1 MRARTAVL
9 CSVADQGV
17 AALTNILV
25 LVAAARLTTVSD
37 FARFSAVYLVFTVL
51 LGVSGAYTG
60 QPLVLLRGAGEET
73 RGACRSAVVFTVLAS
88 AAVGVPLAAVCAL
101 LPGDTAGALAMLG
114 LVLPVVL
121 GQDAMR
127 YAFSTLHKPHLALAS
142 DLLRLAG
149 VLAALS
155 PQTYGTSPARLVTV
169 WGLSAL
175 PALLLSAVLLHR
187 ATARAPVRLRPLLR
201 RGHLGQRFTVEF
213 GVGNATGQLSVLGL
227 GAVGNPL
234 LVGALRGATTLFG
247 PLNVLY
253 TSATSF
259 GPPLLGRIADERRRV
274 RATAALAAVLAA
286 TAALW
291 ATALALLPAGVGRH
305 LLGDTWPT
313 AAALL
318 PATGSQYA
326 AMAAGTCGLLALRM
340 LDPRTTLAIQVV
352 FSLTSVA
359 FLAGGYAVGG
369 VPGAAWGL
377 FLGSLC
383 KATATWIRVAR
394 LRRRIGA
401 ADGVTADAAP
411 SAAPGTY

>member
-1 MRARTAVL
+1 MRARTAIL

-25 LVAAARLTTVSD
+25 LVAAARLSTVAD

-51 LGVSGAYTG
+51 LGVSGAYSG
-60 QPLVLLRGAGEET
+60 QPLVLRRGDGEGI
-73 RGACRSAVVFTVLAS
+73 RGACRSAVVFTVAVS
-88 AAVGVPLAAVCAL
+88 AALGALLAAVCL
-101 LPGDTAGALAMLG
+101 LVPGDTARALTMLG
-114 LVLPVVL
+114 LVLPAVL
-121 GQDAMR
+121 GQDALR
-127 YAFSTLHKPHLALAS
+127 YAFSALQQPHLALSA
-142 DLLRLAG
+142 DVVRLAC
-149 VLAALS
+149 VLGALS
-155 PQTYGTSPARLVTV
+155 AQEYGASPARLIAV

-187 ATARAPVRLRPLLR
+187 RTAGSSTRLRPMLG
-201 RGHLGQRFTVEF
+201 RGHLGKRFVVEF
-213 GVGNATGQLSVLGL
+213 GVGNATSQLSVLGL

-247 PLNVLY
+247 PLNVLF

-259 GPPLLGRIADERRRV
+259 GPPLLGRIGDERRRV
-274 RATAALAAVLAA
+274 RATAGLAAVLAA

-291 ATALALLPAGVGRH
+291 ATTLALLPEKAGRE

-326 AMAAGTCGLLALRM
+326 AMAVGTAGLLALRM
-340 LDPRTTLAIQVV
+340 LDPRTTLSIQVV
-352 FSLTSVA
+352 FSLTAVA
-359 FLAGGYAVGG
+359 LMAGGYALGG

-377 FLGSLC
+377 CLGSLC
-383 KATATWIRVAR
+383 KAAATWTRVTRIRRGKTAPDE
-394 LRRRIGA
+394 A
-401 ADGVTADAAP
+401 VTADALP
-411 SAAPGTY
+411 SAP

>member
-25 LVAAARLTTVSD
+25 LLAAARLSTVAD

-60 QPLVLLRGAGEET
+60 QPLVLRRGGGEET
-73 RGACRSAVVFTVLAS
+73 RSACRSAVAFTVLA
-88 AAVGVPLAAVCAL
+88 AAAIGALLAAVCFL
-101 LPGDTAGALAMLG
+101 VPGDTARALLTLG

-121 GQDAMR
+121 GQDAVR
-127 YAFSTLHKPHLALAS
+127 YAFSTLQQPHLALLS
-142 DLLRLAG
+142 DLLRLAC
-149 VLAALS
+149 VLGALGA
-155 PQTYGTSPARLVTV
+155 QVYGASPARLITV

-175 PALLLSAVLLHR
+175 PALLLSAALLHR
-187 ATARAPVRLRPLLR
+187 STAGAPLVLRPMLR

-213 GVGNATGQLSVLGL
+213 GVGNATSQLSVLGL

-247 PLNVLY
+247 PLNVLF

-259 GPPLLGRIADERRRV
+259 GPPLLGRITEERRRV
-274 RATAALAAVLAA
+274 RATAALAGALAA
-286 TAALW
+286 TAGLW
-291 ATALALLPAGVGRH
+291 ATVLALLPDSAGRQ
-305 LLGDTWPT
+305 LLGDTWSV

-326 AMAAGTCGLLALRM
+326 AMAVGTCGMLALRM
-340 LDPRTTLAIQVV
+340 LDPRTTLAVQVV
-352 FSLTSVA
+352 FSLTAVA
-359 FLAGGYAVGG
+359 FLAGGYVIGG
-369 VPGAAWGL
+369 VLGAAWGL

-383 KATATWIRVAR
+383 KAAATWIRVAR
-394 LRRRIGA
+394 IRRRKPA
-401 ADGVTADAAP
+401 PDEAVTAGVLP
-411 SAAPGTY
+411 SAP

>member
-1 MRARTAVL
+1 MRARTAIL

-25 LVAAARLTTVSD
+25 LVAAARLSTVAD

-60 QPLVLLRGAGEET
+60 QPLVLRRGGGPDT
-73 RGACRSAVVFTVLAS
+73 LGACRSAVVLTLGAS
-88 AAVGVPLAAVCAL
+88 AALGAL
-101 LPGDTAGALAMLG
+101 LATVCLFVPGDTARALLALG

-121 GQDAMR
+121 GQDALR
-127 YAFSTLHKPHLALAS
+127 YAFSTLQRPQLALTS
-142 DLLRLAG
+142 DLVRLGCVLGA
-149 VLAALS
+149 LAA
-155 PQTYGTSPARLVTV
+155 QEYGAAPSRLIAV

-175 PALLLSAVLLHR
+175 PALLLSAALLHR
-187 ATARAPVRLRPLLR
+187 ATAGAPLLLRPMLR

-213 GVGNATGQLSVLGL
+213 GVGNATSQLSVLGL

-247 PLNVLY
+247 PLNVLF

-259 GPPLLGRIADERRRV
+259 GPPLLGRIDDERRRV
-274 RATAALAAVLAA
+274 RATAGLAAVLAA

-291 ATALALLPAGVGRH
+291 AVTLALLPGGVGRQ

-326 AMAAGTCGLLALRM
+326 AMAVGTCGLLALRM
-340 LDPRTTLAIQVV
+340 LDPRTTLSIQVV
-352 FSLTSVA
+352 FSLTAVA
-359 FLAGGYAVGG
+359 LMAGGYALGG

-377 FLGSLC
+377 ALGSLC
-383 KATATWIRVAR
+383 KAAATWTRVAR
-394 LRRRIGA
+394 LRRRSTAG
-401 ADGVTADAAP
+401 TLSADALP
-411 SAAPGTY
+411 AAP

>member
-1 MRARTAVL
+1 MRARTAIL

-25 LVAAARLTTVSD
+25 LVAAARLSTVAD

-60 QPLVLLRGAGEET
+60 QPLVLRRGAGEAT
-73 RGACRSAVVFTVLAS
+73 QGACRSAVVLTV
-88 AAVGVPLAAVCAL
+88 AAAAALGVLLAAVCLAVPGETARAL
-101 LPGDTAGALAMLG
+101 TMLG

-121 GQDAMR
+121 GQDVLR
-127 YAFSTLHKPHLALAS
+127 YAFSTLQLPHLALTA
-142 DLLRLAG
+142 DLVRLLC
-149 VLAALS
+149 VLGALS
-155 PQTYGTSPARLVTV
+155 VQQYGAGPARLILV

-175 PALLLSAVLLHR
+175 PALALSALLLHR
-187 ATARAPVRLRPLLR
+187 STAGAPLLLRPMLR
-201 RGHLGQRFTVEF
+201 RGHLGRRFVVEF
-213 GVGNATGQLSVLGL
+213 GVGNATSQLSVLGL

-247 PLNVLY
+247 PLNVLF

-259 GPPLLGRIADERRRV
+259 GPPLLGRIAGERRRV
-274 RATAALAAVLAA
+274 RVTVGLGALLAA

-291 ATALALLPAGVGRH
+291 ATVLALLPERAGRE

-326 AMAAGTCGLLALRM
+326 AMALGTCGLLALRM
-340 LDPRTTLAIQVV
+340 LDPRTTLSIQVV
-352 FSLTSVA
+352 FSLAAVA
-359 FLAGGYAVGG
+359 FMAGGYALGG

-377 FLGSLC
+377 CLGSLC
-383 KATATWIRVAR
+383 KAVATWIRVAR
-394 LRRRIGA
+394 IRRGIPA
-401 ADGVTADAAP
+401 PDEAVTADALP
-411 SAAPGTY
+411 SAP

>member
-1 MRARTAVL
+1 MRARTAIL

-25 LVAAARLTTVSD
+25 LVAAARLSTVAD
-37 FARFSAVYLVFTVL
+37 FARFSAVYLLFTVL

-60 QPLVLLRGAGEET
+60 QPLVLRRGGGADT
-73 RGACRSAVVFTVLAS
+73 LGACRSAVVLTLGAS
-88 AAVGVPLAAVCAL
+88 AALGALLAAVCL
-101 LPGDTAGALAMLG
+101 FVPGDTARALLALG

-121 GQDAMR
+121 GQDALR
-127 YAFSTLHKPHLALAS
+127 YAFSTLQRPQLALTS
-142 DLLRLAG
+142 DLVRLGCVLGA
-149 VLAALS
+149 LAA
-155 PQTYGTSPARLVTV
+155 QDYGAAPARLIAV

-175 PALLLSAVLLHR
+175 PALLLSAALLHR
-187 ATARAPVRLRPLLR
+187 ATAGAPLRLRPMLR

-213 GVGNATGQLSVLGL
+213 GVGNATSQLSVLGL

-259 GPPLLGRIADERRRV
+259 GPPLLGRIDDERRRV
-274 RATAALAAVLAA
+274 RATAGLAAVLAA

-291 ATALALLPAGVGRH
+291 AVALALLPDGAGRQ

-326 AMAAGTCGLLALRM
+326 AMAVGTCGLLALRM
-340 LDPRTTLAIQVV
+340 LDPRTTLSIQVV
-352 FSLTSVA
+352 FSLTAVA
-359 FLAGGYAVGG
+359 LMAGGYALGG

-377 FLGSLC
+377 ALGSLC
-383 KATATWIRVAR
+383 KAAATWTRVAR
-394 LRRRIGA
+394 LRRRRSTA
-401 ADGVTADAAP
+401 EALSADVLPAAP
-411 SAAPGTY
+411 

>member
-25 LVAAARLTTVSD
+25 LVAAARLSTVAD

-60 QPLVLLRGAGEET
+60 QPLVLRRGGGEET
-73 RGACRSAVVFTVLAS
+73 RSACRSAVAFTVLA
-88 AAVGVPLAAVCAL
+88 AAALGALLAAVCFL
-101 LPGDTAGALAMLG
+101 VPGDTAWALLTLG

-121 GQDAMR
+121 GQDAVR
-127 YAFSTLHKPHLALAS
+127 YAFSTLQQPHLALLS
-142 DLLRLAG
+142 DLLRLAC
-149 VLAALS
+149 VLGALGA
-155 PQTYGTSPARLVTV
+155 QVYGASPARLITV

-175 PALLLSAVLLHR
+175 PALLLSAALLHR
-187 ATARAPVRLRPLLR
+187 STAGAPLVLRPMLR

-213 GVGNATGQLSVLGL
+213 GVGNATSQLSVLGL

-247 PLNVLY
+247 PLNVLF

-259 GPPLLGRIADERRRV
+259 GPPLLGRITEERRRV
-274 RATAALAAVLAA
+274 RATAALAAALAT
-286 TAALW
+286 TAGLW
-291 ATALALLPAGVGRH
+291 ATVLALLPDSAGRQ
-305 LLGDTWPT
+305 LLGDTWSV

-326 AMAAGTCGLLALRM
+326 AMAVGTCGMLALRM
-340 LDPRTTLAIQVV
+340 LDPRTTLAVQVV
-352 FSLTSVA
+352 FSLTAVA
-359 FLAGGYAVGG
+359 FLAGGYVIGG
-369 VPGAAWGL
+369 VLGAAWGL

-383 KATATWIRVAR
+383 KAAATWIRVAR
-394 LRRRIGA
+394 IRRRKPAPDA
-401 ADGVTADAAP
+401 AVTAGVLP
-411 SAAPGTY
+411 SAP

>member
-25 LVAAARLTTVSD
+25 LVAAARLSTVAD

-60 QPLVLLRGAGEET
+60 QPLVLRRGGGVET
-73 RGACRSAVVFTVLAS
+73 LGACRSAVVLTLGAS
-88 AAVGVPLAAVCAL
+88 AALGALLAAVCL
-101 LPGDTAGALAMLG
+101 FVPGDTARALLALG

-121 GQDAMR
+121 GQDTLR
-127 YAFSTLHKPHLALAS
+127 YAFSTLQRPQLALTS
-142 DLLRLAG
+142 DLVRLG
-149 VLAALS
+149 CVLGALAVQDYGAA
-155 PQTYGTSPARLVTV
+155 PARLIAV

-175 PALLLSAVLLHR
+175 PALLLSAGLLHR
-187 ATARAPVRLRPLLR
+187 ATAGAPLLLRPMLR

-213 GVGNATGQLSVLGL
+213 GVGNATSQLSVLGL

-247 PLNVLY
+247 PLNVLF

-259 GPPLLGRIADERRRV
+259 GPPLLGRIDDERRRV
-274 RATAALAAVLAA
+274 RATAGLAAVLAA

-291 ATALALLPAGVGRH
+291 AVTLALLPDGAGRQ

-326 AMAAGTCGLLALRM
+326 AMAVGTCGLLALRM
-340 LDPRTTLAIQVV
+340 LDPRTTLSIQVV
-352 FSLTSVA
+352 FSLTAVA
-359 FLAGGYAVGG
+359 LMAGGYALGG

-377 FLGSLC
+377 ALGSLC
-383 KATATWIRVAR
+383 KAAATWTRVAR
-394 LRRRIGA
+394 LRRRSAAGA
-401 ADGVTADAAP
+401 LSADVLPAAP
-411 SAAPGTY
+411 

>member
-1 MRARTAVL
+1 MRARWAVL
-9 CSVADQGV
+9 SSVADQGV

-25 LVAAARLTTVSD
+25 LVAAARLSTVAD

-60 QPLVLLRGAGEET
+60 QPLVLKRGGGTET
-73 RGACRSAVVFTVLAS
+73 RGACRSAVAFTLLA
-88 AAVGVPLAAVCAL
+88 AAALGALLAAVCFL
-101 LPGDTAGALAMLG
+101 VPGDTARALMMLG

-121 GQDAMR
+121 GQDAVR
-127 YAFSTLHKPHLALAS
+127 YAFSTLQQPHLALLS
-142 DLLRLAG
+142 DLLRLAC
-149 VLAALS
+149 VLGALGT
-155 PQTYGTSPARLVTV
+155 QVYGASPARLIAL

-175 PALLLSAVLLHR
+175 PALLLSAALLHR
-187 ATARAPVRLRPLLR
+187 ATTGAPMGLRPLLR

-213 GVGNATGQLSVLGL
+213 GVGNATSQLSVLGL
-227 GAVGNPL
+227 SAVGNPL

-247 PLNVLY
+247 PLNVLF

-259 GPPLLGRIADERRRV
+259 GPPLLGRITDERRRV

-291 ATALALLPAGVGRH
+291 ATALALLPDRAGRQ
-305 LLGDTWPT
+305 LLGDTWSV

-326 AMAAGTCGLLALRM
+326 AMAVGTCGLLALRM

-352 FSLTSVA
+352 FSLTAVA
-359 FLAGGYAVGG
+359 FLAGGYVLGG
-369 VPGAAWGL
+369 VQGAAWGL

-383 KATATWIRVAR
+383 KAVVTWIRVSR
-394 LRRRIGA
+394 LRRRPPA
-401 ADGVTADAAP
+401 PREGVTADALP
-411 SAAPGTY
+411 AAP

>member
-1 MRARTAVL
+1 MRARTAIL

-25 LVAAARLTTVSD
+25 LVAAARLSTVAD

-51 LGVSGAYTG
+51 LGVSGAYSG
-60 QPLVLLRGAGEET
+60 QPLVLRRGDGEET
-73 RGACRSAVVFTVLAS
+73 RGACRSAVAFTVVAS
-88 AAVGVPLAAVCAL
+88 AALGAPLAAVCL
-101 LPGDTAGALAMLG
+101 LVPGDTARALTMLG

-121 GQDAMR
+121 GQDALR
-127 YAFSTLHKPHLALAS
+127 YAFSALQQPQLALSA
-142 DLLRLAG
+142 DVVRLAC
-149 VLAALS
+149 VLGALS
-155 PQTYGTSPARLVTV
+155 AQEYGASPARLIAV

-187 ATARAPVRLRPLLR
+187 GTAGAATRLRPMLG
-201 RGHLGQRFTVEF
+201 RGHLGKRFVVEF
-213 GVGNATGQLSVLGL
+213 GVGNATSQLSVLGL

-247 PLNVLY
+247 PLNVLF

-259 GPPLLGRIADERRRV
+259 GPPLLGRVGDERRRV
-274 RATAALAAVLAA
+274 RATAGLAAVLAA

-291 ATALALLPAGVGRH
+291 ATALALLPDGAGRE

-326 AMAAGTCGLLALRM
+326 AMAVGTCGLLALRM
-340 LDPRTTLAIQVV
+340 LDPRTTLSIQVV
-352 FSLTSVA
+352 FSLTAVA
-359 FLAGGYAVGG
+359 FMAGGYALGG

-377 FLGSLC
+377 CLGSLC
-383 KATATWIRVAR
+383 KAAATWIRVAR
-394 LRRRIGA
+394 IRRGKPVPDEA
-401 ADGVTADAAP
+401 VTAGALP
-411 SAAPGTY
+411 SAP

>member
-25 LVAAARLTTVSD
+25 LVAAARLSTVAD

-60 QPLVLLRGAGEET
+60 QPLVLKRGAGTET
-73 RGACRSAVVFTVLAS
+73 RGACRSAVAFTVLA
-88 AAVGVPLAAVCAL
+88 AATLGVLLAAVCFL
-101 LPGDTAGALAMLG
+101 VPGDTARALMMLG

-121 GQDAMR
+121 GQDAVR
-127 YAFSTLHKPHLALAS
+127 YAFSTLQQPHLALLS
-142 DLLRLAG
+142 DLLRLTCVLGALGTQAYG
-149 VLAALS
+149 V
-155 PQTYGTSPARLVTV
+155 SPARLITL

-175 PALLLSAVLLHR
+175 PALLLSAALLHR
-187 ATARAPVRLRPLLR
+187 ATAGAPLVLRPMLR

-213 GVGNATGQLSVLGL
+213 GVGNATSQLSVLGL

-247 PLNVLY
+247 PLNVLF

-259 GPPLLGRIADERRRV
+259 GPPLLGRIPDERSRI
-274 RATAALAAVLAA
+274 RATAALAAALAA
-286 TAALW
+286 TAGLW
-291 ATALALLPAGVGRH
+291 ATALALLPDRAGRQ
-305 LLGDTWPT
+305 LLGDTWSV
-313 AAALL
+313 AAGLL

-326 AMAAGTCGLLALRM
+326 AMAVGTCGMLALRM

-352 FSLTSVA
+352 FSLTAVA
-359 FLAGGYAVGG
+359 FLAGGYVVGG
-369 VPGAAWGL
+369 VLGAAWGL

-383 KATATWIRVAR
+383 KAAATWIRVAR
-394 LRRRIGA
+394 IRRRKQTAGEA
-401 ADGVTADAAP
+401 VTADAL
-411 SAAPGTY
+411 SAAP

>member
-1 MRARTAVL
+1 MRARTAIV

-25 LVAAARLTTVSD
+25 LVAAARLSTVAD

-60 QPLVLLRGAGEET
+60 QPLVLRRGAGQDT
-73 RGACRSAVVFTVLAS
+73 RGACRSAVVFTVGAS
-88 AAVGVPLAAVCAL
+88 AALGAL
-101 LPGDTAGALAMLG
+101 LATVCRLVPGDTARALLMLG

-121 GQDAMR
+121 GQDALR
-127 YAFSTLHKPHLALAS
+127 YAFSTLQRPHLALAA
-142 DLLRLAG
+142 DLLRLVC
-149 VLAALS
+149 VLGALA
-155 PQTYGTSPARLVTV
+155 PQEYGATPARLIAL

-175 PALLLSAVLLHR
+175 PALLMSAVLLHR
-187 ATARAPVRLRPLLR
+187 STAGAPLRIRPMLR
-201 RGHLGQRFTVEF
+201 RGHLGQRFVVEF
-213 GVGNATGQLSVLGL
+213 GVGNAASQLSVLGL

-247 PLNVLY
+247 PLNVLF

-259 GPPLLGRIADERRRV
+259 GPPLLRRIRDERRRV
-274 RATAALAAVLAA
+274 RATAVLAAALAA

-291 ATALALLPAGVGRH
+291 ATALALLPERAGRE

-340 LDPRTTLAIQVV
+340 LDPRTTLSIQVV
-352 FSLTSVA
+352 FSLTAVA
-359 FLAGGYAVGG
+359 FMAGGYALGG

-377 FLGSLC
+377 CLGSFC
-383 KATATWIRVAR
+383 KAVATWTRVAG
-394 LRRRIGA
+394 LRRRRPAGET
-401 ADGVTADAAP
+401 VSADALP
-411 SAAPGTY
+411 SAP

>member
-25 LVAAARLTTVSD
+25 LLAAARLSTLTD

-60 QPLVLLRGAGEET
+60 QPLVLKRGAGEET
-73 RGACRSAVVFTVLAS
+73 RGACRSAVAFTVLAS
-88 AAVGVPLAAVCAL
+88 AALGALLAAVCL
-101 LPGDTAGALAMLG
+101 LVPGDTARALMALG
-114 LVLPVVL
+114 LVLPVAL
-121 GQDAMR
+121 GQDAGR
-127 YAFSTLHKPHLALAS
+127 YAFSTLQQPHLALTA
-142 DLLRLAG
+142 DLLRLGCVLGA
-149 VLAALS
+149 LAA
-155 PQTYGTSPARLVTV
+155 QDYGASPARLIAV

-175 PALLLSAVLLHR
+175 PALLLSASLLHR
-187 ATARAPVRLRPLLR
+187 ATAGTPVRLRPMLR

-253 TSATSF
+253 TSTTSF
-259 GPPLLGRIADERRRV
+259 GPPLLGRIGDDRRRV

-291 ATALALLPAGVGRH
+291 ATVLALLPERAGRE

-326 AMAAGTCGLLALRM
+326 AMAVGTCGLLALRM
-340 LDPRTTLAIQVV
+340 LDPRTTLSVQVV
-352 FSLTSVA
+352 FSLTAVA

-377 FLGSLC
+377 ALGSLC
-383 KATATWIRVAR
+383 KAVATWIRVAR
-394 LRRRIGA
+394 IHRRGPAPRET
-401 ADGVTADAAP
+401 VSADALP
-411 SAAPGTY
+411 AAP

>member
-9 CSVADQGV
+9 CAVADQGV

-25 LVAAARLTTVSD
+25 LLAAARLSTVAD

-60 QPLVLLRGAGEET
+60 QPLVLKRGGGEET
-73 RGACRSAVVFTVLAS
+73 RGACRSAVAFTVLA
-88 AAVGVPLAAVCAL
+88 AGALGALLAAVCFL
-101 LPGDTAGALAMLG
+101 VPGDTARALLMLG

-121 GQDAMR
+121 GQDAVR
-127 YAFSTLHKPHLALAS
+127 YAFSTLQQPHLSLLC
-142 DLLRLAG
+142 DLLRLAC
-149 VLAALS
+149 VLGALGT
-155 PQTYGTSPARLVTV
+155 QAYGASPARLIGL

-175 PALLLSAVLLHR
+175 PALLLSAGLLHR
-187 ATARAPVRLRPLLR
+187 ATAGTPLVVRPMLR
-201 RGHLGQRFTVEF
+201 RGYLGQRFTVEF
-213 GVGNATGQLSVLGL
+213 GVGNATSQLSVLGL

-247 PLNVLY
+247 PLNVLF

-259 GPPLLGRIADERRRV
+259 GPPLLGRITDERSRV
-274 RATAALAAVLAA
+274 RATAALAAVLATIA
-286 TAALW
+286 GLW
-291 ATALALLPAGVGRH
+291 ATVLALLPDSAGRQ
-305 LLGDTWPT
+305 LLGDTWT
-313 AAALL
+313 VAAGLL

-352 FSLTSVA
+352 FSLITVA
-359 FLAGGYAVGG
+359 FLAGGYVVGG
-369 VPGAAWGL
+369 VLGAAWGL

-383 KATATWIRVAR
+383 KAAATWIGVAR
-394 LRRRIGA
+394 LRRRRTSGPGHDLSA
-401 ADGVTADAAP
+401 AVLPAAP
-411 SAAPGTY
+411 

>member
-1 MRARTAVL
+1 MRARTAIL

-25 LVAAARLTTVSD
+25 LVAAARLSTVAD

-60 QPLVLLRGAGEET
+60 QPLVLRRGGGEDT
-73 RGACRSAVVFTVLAS
+73 RGACRSAVVFTVGAS
-88 AAVGVPLAAVCAL
+88 AALGAATAAVCPL
-101 LPGDTAGALAMLG
+101 VPGDTARALLALG

-121 GQDAMR
+121 GQDALR
-127 YAFSTLHKPHLALAS
+127 YAFSTLQKPHLALTG
-142 DLLRLAG
+142 DLLRLACVLG
-149 VLAALS
+149 ALAA
-155 PQTYGTSPARLVTV
+155 QEYGAAPARLIAV

-187 ATARAPVRLRPLLR
+187 STTGAPMSLRPLLR

-213 GVGNATGQLSVLGL
+213 GVGNATSQLSVLGL
-227 GAVGNPL
+227 GAVANPL

-247 PLNVLY
+247 PLNVLF

-259 GPPLLGRIADERRRV
+259 GPPLLGRIGDERRRV
-274 RATAALAAVLAA
+274 RATAGLAAVLAA

-291 ATALALLPAGVGRH
+291 AAALALLPDRAGRE

-326 AMAAGTCGLLALRM
+326 AMAVGTCGLLALRM
-340 LDPRTTLAIQVV
+340 LDPRTTLSIQVV
-352 FSLTSVA
+352 FSLTAVA
-359 FLAGGYAVGG
+359 LMAGGYALGG

-377 FLGSLC
+377 CLGSLC
-383 KATATWIRVAR
+383 KAAATWTRVAR
-394 LRRRIGA
+394 LRRRSTA
-401 ADGVTADAAP
+401 ETLSADALP
-411 SAAPGTY
+411 AAP

>member
-25 LVAAARLTTVSD
+25 LVAAARLSTVAD

-51 LGVSGAYTG
+51 LGISGAYTG
-60 QPLVLLRGAGEET
+60 QPLVLKRGAGTET
-73 RGACRSAVVFTVLAS
+73 RGACRSAVVFTVLA
-88 AAVGVPLAAVCAL
+88 AATLGALLAAVCL
-101 LPGDTAGALAMLG
+101 LVPGDTARALGMLG

-121 GQDAMR
+121 GQDAVR
-127 YAFSTLHKPHLALAS
+127 YAFSTLQQPHLALLS
-142 DLLRLAG
+142 DLLRLTCVLGALGTQAYG
-149 VLAALS
+149 V
-155 PQTYGTSPARLVTV
+155 SPARLVTL

-175 PALLLSAVLLHR
+175 PALLLSAALLHR
-187 ATARAPVRLRPLLR
+187 STAGAPLVLRPMLR

-213 GVGNATGQLSVLGL
+213 GVGNATSQLSVLGL

-247 PLNVLY
+247 PLNVLF

-259 GPPLLGRIADERRRV
+259 GPPLLGRIDDERSRV
-274 RATAALAAVLAA
+274 RATAALAAVLAT
-286 TAALW
+286 TAGLW
-291 ATALALLPAGVGRH
+291 ATALALLPDRAGRQ
-305 LLGDTWPT
+305 LLGDTWSVT
-313 AAALL
+313 AGLL

-326 AMAAGTCGLLALRM
+326 AMAVGTCGLLALRM

-352 FSLTSVA
+352 FSLTTVA
-359 FLAGGYAVGG
+359 FLAGGYVVGG
-369 VPGAAWGL
+369 VLGAAWGL

-383 KATATWIRVAR
+383 KAVATWIRVAR
-394 LRRRIGA
+394 IRRRTPAPEGA
-401 ADGVTADAAP
+401 VTADALP
-411 SAAPGTY
+411 SAP

>member
-1 MRARTAVL
+1 MRARTAIL

-25 LVAAARLTTVSD
+25 LVAAARLSTVSD

-51 LGVSGAYTG
+51 LGISGAHTG
-60 QPLVLLRGAGEET
+60 QPLVLRRGEGET
-73 RGACRSAVVFTVLAS
+73 VRGACRSAVLLTLLAS
-88 AAVGVPLAAVCAL
+88 AAFGALLAAVCL
-101 LPGDTAGALAMLG
+101 LVPGDTARALVMLG

-121 GQDAMR
+121 GQDALR
-127 YAFSTLHKPHLALAS
+127 YAFSTLQQPHLALGS
-142 DLLRLAG
+142 DLVRLG
-149 VLAALS
+149 CVLGALS
-155 PQTYGTSPARLVTV
+155 ALEYGASPARLIVA

-175 PALLLSAVLLHR
+175 PALLLSAALLHR
-187 ATARAPVRLRPLLR
+187 STAKAPPQLRPMLR
-201 RGHLGQRFTVEF
+201 RGHLGRRFVVEF
-213 GVGNATGQLSVLGL
+213 GVGNASSQLSVLGL

-247 PLNVLY
+247 PLNVLF

-259 GPPLLGRIADERRRV
+259 GPPLLGRIGDERRRV
-274 RATAALAAVLAA
+274 RVTAGLAAVLAA

-291 ATALALLPAGVGRH
+291 ATVLAVLPGRVGRE

-326 AMAAGTCGLLALRM
+326 AMAVGTCGLLALRM
-340 LDPRTTLAIQVV
+340 LDPRTTLSIQVV
-352 FSLTSVA
+352 FSLAAVA
-359 FLAGGYAVGG
+359 LMAGGYALGG

-377 FLGSLC
+377 CLGSLC
-383 KATATWIRVAR
+383 KAAATWTRVAR
-394 LRRRIGA
+394 IRRRKPA
-401 ADGVTADAAP
+401 PDEAVTADALP
-411 SAAPGTY
+411 SAP

>member
-25 LVAAARLTTVSD
+25 LVAAARLSTVAD

-60 QPLVLLRGAGEET
+60 QPLVLKRGAGEET
-73 RGACRSAVVFTVLAS
+73 RGACRSAVTLTVLA
-88 AAVGVPLAAVCAL
+88 AAALGALLGAVCAL
-101 LPGDTAGALAMLG
+101 VPGDTARALMMLG

-121 GQDAMR
+121 GQDAAR
-127 YAFSTLHKPHLALAS
+127 YAFSTLQRPHLALTC
-142 DLLRLAG
+142 DLLRLG
-149 VLAALS
+149 CVLGALS
-155 PQTYGTSPARLVTV
+155 AQDHGASPARLIAV

-175 PALLLSAVLLHR
+175 PALLLSAALLHR
-187 ATARAPVRLRPLLR
+187 ATTGAPVRLRPMLR

-213 GVGNATGQLSVLGL
+213 GVGNATGHLSVLGL
-227 GAVGNPL
+227 GAVGTPL

-259 GPPLLGRIADERRRV
+259 GPPLLGRIGDERRRV
-274 RATAALAAVLAA
+274 RATARLAAVLAV
-286 TAALW
+286 TALLW
-291 ATALALLPAGVGRH
+291 ATVLALLPDAAGRE

-326 AMAAGTCGLLALRM
+326 AMAVGTCGLLALRM
-340 LDPRTTLAIQVV
+340 LDPRTTLSIQVV
-352 FSLTSVA
+352 FSLTAVA
-359 FLAGGYAVGG
+359 FLAGGYALGG

-377 FLGSLC
+377 FLGSLG
-383 KATATWIRVAR
+383 KAAATWIQVAR
-394 LRRRIGA
+394 LRRRTPA
-401 ADGVTADAAP
+401 SKETVTADARPAV
-411 SAAPGTY
+411 PGTR

>member
-25 LVAAARLTTVSD
+25 LVAAARLSTVAD

-60 QPLVLLRGAGEET
+60 QPLVLRRGGGEET
-73 RGACRSAVVFTVLAS
+73 RSACRSAVAFTVLA
-88 AAVGVPLAAVCAL
+88 AGALGALLAAVCFL
-101 LPGDTAGALAMLG
+101 VPGDTARALLTLG

-121 GQDAMR
+121 GQDAVR
-127 YAFSTLHKPHLALAS
+127 YAFSTLQQPHLALLS
-142 DLLRLAG
+142 DLLRLAC
-149 VLAALS
+149 VLGALGA
-155 PQTYGTSPARLVTV
+155 QVYGASPARLITV

-187 ATARAPVRLRPLLR
+187 STVGAPLVLRPMLR

-213 GVGNATGQLSVLGL
+213 GVGNATSQLSVLGL

-247 PLNVLY
+247 PLNVLF

-259 GPPLLGRIADERRRV
+259 GPPLLGRITEERRRV
-274 RATAALAAVLAA
+274 RATAALAAALAT
-286 TAALW
+286 TAGLW
-291 ATALALLPAGVGRH
+291 ATVLALLPDNAGRQ
-305 LLGDTWPT
+305 LLGDTWSV

-326 AMAAGTCGLLALRM
+326 AMAVGTCGMLALRM
-340 LDPRTTLAIQVV
+340 LDPRTTLAVQVV
-352 FSLTSVA
+352 FSLTAVA
-359 FLAGGYAVGG
+359 FLAGGYVIGG
-369 VPGAAWGL
+369 VLGAAWGL

-383 KATATWIRVAR
+383 KAAATWIRVAR
-394 LRRRIGA
+394 IRRRKPAPDA
-401 ADGVTADAAP
+401 AVTAGVLP
-411 SAAPGTY
+411 SAP

>member
-25 LVAAARLTTVSD
+25 LVAAARLSTVAD

-60 QPLVLLRGAGEET
+60 QPLVLRRGGGEET
-73 RGACRSAVVFTVLAS
+73 RSACRSAVAFTVLA
-88 AAVGVPLAAVCAL
+88 AAALGALLAAVCFL
-101 LPGDTAGALAMLG
+101 VPGDTAWALLTLG

-121 GQDAMR
+121 GQDAVR
-127 YAFSTLHKPHLALAS
+127 YAFSTLQQPHLALLS
-142 DLLRLAG
+142 DLLRLAC
-149 VLAALS
+149 VLGALGA
-155 PQTYGTSPARLVTV
+155 QVYGASPARLITV

-187 ATARAPVRLRPLLR
+187 STAGAPLVLRPMLR

-213 GVGNATGQLSVLGL
+213 GVGNATSQLSVLGL

-247 PLNVLY
+247 PLNVLF

-259 GPPLLGRIADERRRV
+259 GPPLLGHITEERRRV
-274 RATAALAAVLAA
+274 RATAALAAALAT
-286 TAALW
+286 TAGLW
-291 ATALALLPAGVGRH
+291 ATVLALLPDSAGRQ
-305 LLGDTWPT
+305 LLGDTWSV

-326 AMAAGTCGLLALRM
+326 AMAVGTCGMLALRM
-340 LDPRTTLAIQVV
+340 LDPRTTLAVQVV
-352 FSLTSVA
+352 FSLTAVA
-359 FLAGGYAVGG
+359 FLAGGYVIGG
-369 VPGAAWGL
+369 VLGAAWGL

-383 KATATWIRVAR
+383 KAAATWIRVAR
-394 LRRRIGA
+394 IRRRKPAPDA
-401 ADGVTADAAP
+401 AVTAGVLP
-411 SAAPGTY
+411 SAP

>member
-25 LVAAARLTTVSD
+25 LLAAARLSTVAD

-60 QPLVLLRGAGEET
+60 QPLVLRRGGGEET
-73 RGACRSAVVFTVLAS
+73 RSACRSAVAFTVLA
-88 AAVGVPLAAVCAL
+88 AAALGALLAAVCFL
-101 LPGDTAGALAMLG
+101 VPGDTARALLTLG

-121 GQDAMR
+121 GQDAVR
-127 YAFSTLHKPHLALAS
+127 YAFSTLQQPHLALLS
-142 DLLRLAG
+142 DLLRLAC
-149 VLAALS
+149 VLGALGA
-155 PQTYGTSPARLVTV
+155 QVYGASPARLITV

-175 PALLLSAVLLHR
+175 PALLLSAALLHR
-187 ATARAPVRLRPLLR
+187 STAGAPLVLRPMLR

-213 GVGNATGQLSVLGL
+213 GVGNATSQLSVLGL

-247 PLNVLY
+247 PLNVLF

-259 GPPLLGRIADERRRV
+259 GPPLLGRITEERRRI
-274 RATAALAAVLAA
+274 RATAALAGALAA
-286 TAALW
+286 TAGLW
-291 ATALALLPAGVGRH
+291 ATVLALLPDSAGRQ
-305 LLGDTWPT
+305 LLGDTWSV

-326 AMAAGTCGLLALRM
+326 AMAVGTCGMLALRM
-340 LDPRTTLAIQVV
+340 LDPRTTLAVQVV
-352 FSLTSVA
+352 FSLTAVA
-359 FLAGGYAVGG
+359 FLAGGYVIGG
-369 VPGAAWGL
+369 VLGAAWGL

-383 KATATWIRVAR
+383 KAAATWIRVAR
-394 LRRRIGA
+394 IRRRKTA
-401 ADGVTADAAP
+401 PDEAVTAGVLP
-411 SAAPGTY
+411 SAP